1 LKQVIREG
9 KEIFVYV
16 KDFLAGVGS
25 SLTTYINELEP
36 YIKAFVAMDG
46 SGTDEGNKNINYAD
60 VRSSFR
66 RKCC

>member
-1 LKQVIREG
+1 
-9 KEIFVYV
+9 
-16 KDFLAGVGS
+16 LAGVGS

-46 SGTDEGNKNINYAD
+46 AGTDEGNKNIDYAD

-66 RKCC
+66 RRCC